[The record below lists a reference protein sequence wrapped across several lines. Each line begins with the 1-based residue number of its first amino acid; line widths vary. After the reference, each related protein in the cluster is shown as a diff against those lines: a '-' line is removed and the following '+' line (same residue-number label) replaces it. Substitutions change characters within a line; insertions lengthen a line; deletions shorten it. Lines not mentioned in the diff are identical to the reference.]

1 MDQKELMQQVKDYWK
16 QHDVFQQSLV
26 QRSDTFQIATYDG
39 PPFASGTPHFWHGL
53 VGAMK
58 DTFLRYKTM
67 KWYNVNRD
75 RWWDCHG
82 LPVEKA
88 VEKALWLDG
97 KKDIEEKLWVEKF
110 TEACRAYVGKTDQE
124 RRIFVDSIGRRA
136 DMDHAYYTMNLDFME
151 SIIRVFQ
158 NMYNQNLVYKW
169 FKVQRCC
176 PSCATSLSNSEVNEW
191 YKDRQDAAIT
201 IKFKVSAWMFDIT
214 SYENTADNFT
224 HVVDCAIKQGN
235 KFLMQYHKRWQ
246 CYVFPGGK
254 IDKWSDITST
264 VQREIKEEC
273 DLNVVGSKELGSF
286 KKIIKWRPHC
296 MHMVEVEVTGDAKN
310 MEPEKHLQM
319 VRAEIIPS
327 DNSLWFAVKIEETII
342 DDDFEIM
349 NQFYD
354 LYVYH
359 HQIAQQISDEKAD
372 VNILAWTTTP
382 WTLPSNMF
390 LAVGKHIHYYMV
402 FDKSAKEYFI
412 IAESL
417 VKQYYK
423 NPDEYILINI
433 MQWEDLVWITY
444 EPLFPFINQSKIDQ
458 KYKDQ
463 FFKVIAADFVST
475 EDGTGIVHIA
485 PGFGI
490 DDFDAVAQFLPRD
503 DSKNWLFMPVNEY
516 GEFTDEVADWKW
528 QSVFDVNKEV
538 ITRLKNEKKLIWQKS
553 YSHSY
558 PHCRRCETPL
568 ISRALTSRFIKEP
581 ELTSI
586 TVPNAEKIW
595 FVPESVK
602 NRFIDTLKSAPDWN
616 LSRNRYRGSPLPI
629 WENQDNLEE
638 KIVIWKL
645 DELYQRS
652 KTWSKNLTKHI
663 LIRHGRTISNEE
675 GLHDCAGA
683 SDLSE
688 LGQQEAEY
696 VKIYLE
702 KNIHQD
708 DDVVFVLS
716 PLKRCLQTALPYLKN
731 YYPAKELADIE
742 KNIATIR
749 QQFDELY
756 QSGKFLS
763 YIKDTKTE
771 KSFAVGKNIIIDF
784 RIAELYI
791 PEYQGVHFDYKTLEQ
806 TPWET
811 KLSPTWESLAHLSNR
826 VNAYLTDYNQ
836 RFATSTIV
844 TFSHGEPL
852 VLIKKLFRDFDYGTR
867 RQENYPVNKTF
878 EKYQTRAI
886 TSMYR
891 DNDRK
896 TEVDL
901 HKPYV
906 DTYRFTK
913 DGHTYKR
920 IPEVMDCWF
929 ESGSMPFGQAH
940 YLWEDTS
947 KFVYPADFIIEWL
960 DQTRG
965 RFRTLHVC
973 WNAVMKWNS
982 FNNVV
987 INGLILAEDGR
998 KMSKS
1003 LRNYPDP
1010 EELFARYGTD
1020 AYRLYMLSSPA
1031 VRAEPMRFS
1040 EKWVEQVY
1048 KDFTAAMINSY
1059 KFFETYAK
1067 VDNFVYTDPTVYFL
1081 RHGHAEWQQAEAK
1094 LLPETL
1100 EAMKDPK
1107 YIEMVLRT
1115 NPDVIYASPFVR
1127 TKKTAEIIQQLFRT
1141 HRQKDIPIIMEE
1153 WLASDC
1159 GKEIESYTKIV
1170 AKESGKNVLI
1180 VSHDPV
1186 FQILRSHMYDTR
1198 NITSINKMQC
1208 VEMPTH
1214 VISNELDKWILAAI
1228 HEVWLELEKQMDGY
1242 ALDGG
1247 AKIVLS
1253 FVDKLNNWFIRRS
1266 RRRFRASGMDSD
1278 KASAYTTLFTV
1289 LDRYMKLCAPF
1300 APFIA
1305 EYMYLELQNFKTI
1318 KSETVISVHLEH
1330 LPLSSEQYV
1339 NRELLNE
1346 IAQVRRIISLGLFIR
1361 SKNKIAVKQPLSK
1374 MEIKM

>member
-1 MDQKELMQQVKDYWK
+1 MDQKELMQWVKDYWK
-16 QHDVFQQSLV
+16 QHDVFQKSLD

-39 PPFASGTPHFWHGL
+39 PPFASGTPHFGHGL

-58 DTFLRYKTM
+58 DSLLRYKTM
-67 KWYNVNRD
+67 KWYKVNRD

-124 RRIFVDSIGRRA
+124 RRIFVDSIGRWA
-136 DMDHAYYTMNLDFME
+136 DMDHAYYTMDLDYME

-191 YKDRQDAAIT
+191 YKDRQDTAIT
-201 IKFKVSAWMFDIT
+201 IKFKIQNAEITKKGEFEKTDDGFIHTAKAIIRDEKWRYLTFFDP
-214 SYENTADNFT
+214 
-224 HVVDCAIKQGN
+224 
-235 KFLMQYHKRWQ
+235 RWD
-246 CYVFPGGK
+246 FWTLPGGK
-254 IDKWSDITST
+254 VDAGENLEQGLKRELEEELSVQVNSMKLIWSRKYLGKT
-264 VQREIKEEC
+264 
-273 DLNVVGSKELGSF
+273 NVVAHYF
-286 KKIIKWRPHC
+286 DVTIIW
-296 MHMVEVEVTGDAKN
+296 
-310 MEPEKHLQM
+310 EPTLQEKEKHNQLAY
-319 VRAEIIPS
+319 VEIIEN
-327 DNSLWFAVKIEETII
+327 DNKLGFAIKVNDIII
-342 DDDFEIM
+342 DDDNELISRFLS
-349 NQFYD
+349 FYTIHTV
-354 LYVYH
+354 LPQTATY
-359 HQIAQQISDEKAD
+359 EEMKTAD

-382 WTLPSNMF
+382 RTLPSNMF
-390 LAVGKHIHYYMV
+390 LAVGKHIRYYMV
-402 FDKSAKEYFI
+402 FDKWSKEYYI
-412 IAESL
+412 LAENL

-433 MQWEDLVWITY
+433 MQWEDLVWISY
-444 EPLFPFINQSKIDQ
+444 EALFPFIKQSSIEQ

-463 FFKVIAADFVST
+463 FFRVIAADFVST

-485 PGFGI
+485 PWFGM
-490 DDFDAVAQFLPRD
+490 DDFDAVAQFLPREY
-503 DSKNWLFMPVNEY
+503 SKDWLFMPVNEY
-516 GEFTDEVADWKW
+516 GEFTDEVADRKG

-538 ITRLKNEKKLIWQKS
+538 ITRLKNEKKLIGQKS

-602 NRFIDTLKSAPDWN
+602 NRFIDVLKSAPDRN

-629 WENQDNLEE
+629 WENQDNLED
-638 KIVIWKL
+638 KIVIGKL
-645 DELYQRS
+645 DELYERS
-652 KTWSKNLTKHI
+652 RTWSKNITKHMV
-663 LIRHGRTISNEE
+663 IRHGETFYNPYR
-675 GLHDCAGA
+675 LHDSYGNLSLDDEWLKQVEILAQ
-683 SDLSE
+683 DLTKLHTDE
-688 LGQQEAEY
+688 
-696 VKIYLE
+696 VI
-702 KNIHQD
+702 
-708 DDVVFVLS
+708 VVLS
-716 PLKRCLQTALPYLKN
+716 PLTRTWETAYPYLQTFLK
-731 YYPAKELADIE
+731 
-742 KNIATIR
+742 
-749 QQFDELY
+749 
-756 QSGKFLS
+756 
-763 YIKDTKTE
+763 KTE
-771 KSFAVGKNIIIDF
+771 LDSIKQQYLELQIQYQHLRDKKEIQAHVQNPKANNLHKLHKKVYMDF
-784 RIAELYI
+784 RITDILAPEMQNEKWPPHLSTTMPTSQKLTELWESMDDIFARCAAY
-791 PEYQGVHFDYKTLEQ
+791 VHEISALLPTKTILTLSHEDSVISIIKAIRPFDYFQHK
-806 TPWET
+806 
-811 KLSPTWESLAHLSNR
+811 K
-826 VNAYLTDYNQ
+826 DYAPKNTQ
-836 RFATSTIV
+836 V
-844 TFSHGEPL
+844 QVH
-852 VLIKKLFRDFDYGTR
+852 
-867 RQENYPVNKTF
+867 
-878 EKYQTRAI
+878 
-886 TSMYR
+886 YR
-891 DNDRK
+891 DNERK

-906 DTYRFTK
+906 DNYWFMK

-920 IPEVMDCWF
+920 VPEVMDCWF

-940 YLWEDTS
+940 YLWEKNS
-947 KFVYPADFIIEWL
+947 KFVYPAEFIIEWL

-965 RFRTLHVC
+965 RFRWLHVC
-973 WNAVMKWNS
+973 GNAVMKWNS

-1010 EELFARYGTD
+1010 EELFGKYGTD

-1067 VDNFVYTDPTVYFL
+1067 VDNFVYNDPTVYYI

-1115 NPDVIYASPFVR
+1115 NPDVIYTSPFVR
-1127 TKKTAEIIQQLFRT
+1127 TKKTAEIIQQIFRT
-1141 HRQKDIPIIMEE
+1141 HRQKDIPIVLEE
-1153 WLASDC
+1153 WFASDS
-1159 GKEIESYTKIV
+1159 GKEVVSYTKLI
-1170 AKESGKNVLI
+1170 AKESGKNILI
-1180 VSHDPV
+1180 VWHDPV
-1186 FQILRSHMYDTR
+1186 FQILRSHMYDST
-1198 NITSINKMQC
+1198 NITSIGKMQC

-1214 VISNELDKWILAAI
+1214 VISNELDKRILAAI
-1228 HEVWLELEKQMDGY
+1228 HEVWLELETQMDGY
-1242 ALDGG
+1242 SLDGG
-1247 AKIVLS
+1247 AKVVLS

-1266 RRRFRASGMDSD
+1266 RRRFRANGMDND

-1289 LDRYMKLCAPF
+1289 LERYMKICAPF

-1305 EYMYLELQNFKTI
+1305 EHIYLELQNFRAL
-1318 KSETVISVHLEH
+1318 KSEGTISVHLEH
-1330 LPLSSEQYV
+1330 LPISSEQYV